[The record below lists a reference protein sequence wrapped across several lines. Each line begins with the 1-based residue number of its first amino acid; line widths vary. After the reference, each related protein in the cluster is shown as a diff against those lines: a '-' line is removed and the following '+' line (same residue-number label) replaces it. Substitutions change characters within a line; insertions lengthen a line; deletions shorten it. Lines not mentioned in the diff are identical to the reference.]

1 MDQFNESFQCQ
12 ACKICFENSNQLL
25 LHVKYHTSIR
35 SFKCM
40 LCDQFHQRYS
50 PYDRLRQNNRYVG
63 CVHRNNVDFN
73 HINKKQSCQ
82 RVTEQASCQKVT
94 RVKMSSGPKEYAE
107 EIDIDDWIDNLDL
120 EDMTLEQLRA
130 TKEML
135 GSMLAEAE
143 DFDIE
148 SLV

>member
-1 MDQFNESFQCQ
+1 MDQFKCQ
-12 ACKICFENSNQLL
+12 ACKSCFENSSQLA
-25 LHVKYHTSIR
+25 LHIKYHVSFR

-40 LCDQFHQRYS
+40 LCDQFHRRCS

-82 RVTEQASCQKVT
+82 RMTEQTSCQKVT
-94 RVKMSSGPKEYAE
+94 RVNVSSGPKEYAE
-107 EIDIDDWIDNLDL
+107 EIDIDDWINDLDL
-120 EDMTLEQLRA
+120 ENMTLEQLRA